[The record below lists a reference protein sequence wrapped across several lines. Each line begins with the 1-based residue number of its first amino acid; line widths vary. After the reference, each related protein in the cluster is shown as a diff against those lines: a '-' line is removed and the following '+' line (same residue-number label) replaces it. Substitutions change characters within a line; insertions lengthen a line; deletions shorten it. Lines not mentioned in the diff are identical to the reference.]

1 MKGNRFSLLKIE
13 LQEELKNL
21 ERLNNEL
28 SQILDNL
35 VCEPTFV
42 ELRAMGSILHD
53 FYCGVEKVFKRI
65 AINVDG
71 CIPKGDAWH
80 IELLNRMS
88 MSIPGVRPCI
98 ISERL
103 KEKLKELLMF
113 RHLFRNIY
121 GFELEWKK
129 FKNLAESIENIYEWF
144 VSELKKFHEFIDSL
158 AKEEH

>member
-1 MKGNRFSLLKIE
+1 MKGNRFLLLKAD

-21 ERLNNEL
+21 ERLKSEL
-28 SQILDNL
+28 SQILDTL
-35 VCEPTFV
+35 TGEPTFV

-71 CIPKGDAWH
+71 GIPKGDAWH
-80 IELLNRMS
+80 IELLNRMT
-88 MSIPGVRPCI
+88 MSIPEVRPCI

-103 KEKLKELLMF
+103 EEKLKELLMF

-129 FKNLAESIENIYEWF
+129 FKNLAESIGSIHKRIISDVE
-144 VSELKKFHEFIDSL
+144 KFYEFIDSL
-158 AKEEH
+158 AEEK